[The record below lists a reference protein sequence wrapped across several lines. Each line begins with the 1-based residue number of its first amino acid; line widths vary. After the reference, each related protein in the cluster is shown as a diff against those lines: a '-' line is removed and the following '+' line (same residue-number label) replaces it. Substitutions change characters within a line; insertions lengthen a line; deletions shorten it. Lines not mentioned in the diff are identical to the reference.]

1 MLMADSG
8 LTKRGVGRREQRN
21 KVTSLEDAVA
31 LIHSGDTI
39 CTSGFV
45 GIGVPEALLAGLERR
60 FLETAEPRDLTL
72 VFAAGQGDGKGHGW
86 IGSAATVCCGA
97 WSAGTGG

>member
-1 MLMADSG
+1 MADSV

-31 LIHSGDTI
+31 LIHSGDTV

-45 GIGVPEALLAGLERR
+45 GIGTPEALLAGLERR
-60 FLETAEPRDLTL
+60 FLDTADPETSPSSSPLAR
-72 VFAAGQGDGKGHGW
+72 
-86 IGSAATVCCGA
+86 
-97 WSAGTGG
+97 GTARRRA